1 MVLENLIRKVNEH
14 FDVDITNNS
23 RKRDAVMARAAF
35 YWLARKKT
43 RYSTSRIGLIVNRDH
58 STVLYSMKNFENW
71 MNCDSNFKNKFE
83 KLRKTVFNELSIE
96 DLTKKKTENK
106 YKFLKIA
113 KELLT
118 IQVNNLK
125 KDL

>member
-1 MVLENLIRKVNEH
+1 MVLENLIKKVNEH
-14 FDVDITNNS
+14 FDVDITENTNK
-23 RKRDAVMARAAF
+23 RKIVMARAAF
-35 YWLARKKT
+35 YWLSLNKT
-43 RYSTSRIGLIVNRDH
+43 KHSRYEVGEIVGRDRTSVI
-58 STVLYSMKNFENW
+58 YSMKNFNDW
-71 MNCDSNFKNKFE
+71 VDGDLNFKNKFE
-83 KLRKTVFNELSIE
+83 KLRKIVFNELSIG